1 MAKSE
6 SFHRFARAAAPSWAP
21 HQGLMDQ
28 VSHYV
33 WKYCGSFDIRFL
45 HKAERIRHRARRM
58 ARKLLG
64 VRGKPMSEETKRRLR
79 ALQARSKGGD
89 QDDSALS

>member
-1 MAKSE
+1 MAKSD
-6 SFHRFARAAAPSWAP
+6 SSRRFVRAAAPSWGE
-21 HQGLMDQ
+21 HQALMDEM
-28 VSHYV
+28 SKYF
-33 WKYCGSFDIRFL
+33 WKYCSTFDIRFL

-79 ALQARSKGGD
+79 ALEARSKGGD
-89 QDDSALS
+89 QDDSSLS